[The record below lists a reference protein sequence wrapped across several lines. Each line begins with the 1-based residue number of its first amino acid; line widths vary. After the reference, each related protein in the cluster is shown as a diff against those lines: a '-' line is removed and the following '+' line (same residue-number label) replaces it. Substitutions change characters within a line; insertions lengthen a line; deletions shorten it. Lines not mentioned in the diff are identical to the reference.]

1 LKILKYGTASHPG
14 IDALKICLT
23 FMAVSGIFCNLR
35 DIKIRNYMNNRE
47 KKPVMIIIIP
57 VTVLLLGL
65 TGFTVSLMVPQE
77 NLKSKYSYK
86 DFESSKKCRSCHP
99 GFYEQW
105 SQAMMSQA
113 YTHIWDEIEYF
124 DLAVAHARAKPE
136 IKDVVD
142 GCNGCHTPLAF
153 MGGGQ
158 FPPPR
163 PSEKSMANESVS
175 CEVCHL
181 VQSAQTDPPYNF
193 SYLIKPGMTK
203 YAGRNP
209 EIESPAH
216 KIVQNDFF
224 RTTEFCGNC
233 HNEKNPFGV
242 WVKSTQLEWKEGPYS
257 KEDIRCQ
264 DCHMPKAEYQ
274 YALMGK
280 SHEDARLHLFHGAH
294 DPGKVR
300 GTIELRIQPDIRE
313 AEPGETVVFTVAL
326 FNQKTGHKF
335 PTGSVE
341 DRIAW
346 LNVEAT
352 DAKGKVFHLNVDKK
366 GFDGEEYT
374 ISGDYLA
381 YQDMGVP
388 LNITDFKGL
397 QRDGIPAGNRI
408 FRMPYFD
415 PEGRMTIMQWNT
427 AKLGVDYRIGPR
439 AVKIENFTFRLPFD
453 IAPGELKVKAQL
465 NYQLLVKTVAD
476 FLKVPED
483 ESRIIPVNDHTTYL
497 TVLP

>member
-1 LKILKYGTASHPG
+1 MSSRKKSRILAF
-14 IDALKICLT
+14 L
-23 FMAVSGIFCNLR
+23 F
-35 DIKIRNYMNNRE
+35 
-47 KKPVMIIIIP
+47 PVGAIL
-57 VTVLLLGL
+57 VLL
-65 TGFTVSLMVPQE
+65 TAFTVRLLAPQE
-77 NLKSKYSYK
+77 DLKSKYAYK
-86 DFESSKKCRSCHP
+86 DFEQAKKCRSCHP

-113 YTHIWDEIEYF
+113 YIHEWDEIEYF
-124 DLAVAHARAKPE
+124 DLAVAHAKAKPE

-181 VQSAQTDPPYNF
+181 IQSAQSDPPYNF

-203 YAGRNP
+203 YAGRIP

-224 RTTEFCGNC
+224 KTTEFCGNC

-242 WVKSTQLEWKEGPYS
+242 WVKSTQLEWKEGPYAAAGT
-257 KEDIRCQ
+257 RCQ
-264 DCHMPKAEYQ
+264 DCHMPGAQYQ
-274 YALMGK
+274 FALMGNN
-280 SHEDARLHLFHGAH
+280 HDDTRLHLFHGAH

-313 AEPGETVVFTVAL
+313 AEPGESIVFTVAL

-346 LNVEAT
+346 LQVEAA
-352 DAKGKVFHLNVDKK
+352 DAKGKVYHLDVDKK
-366 GFDGEEYT
+366 GFEGEEYT

-388 LNITDFKGL
+388 LGITDFKGV

-415 PEGRMTIMQWNT
+415 DQGRMTIMQWNT
-427 AKLGVDYRIGPR
+427 AKQGVDYRIGPR
-439 AVKIENFTFRLPFD
+439 ETKVENFTFRIPFD
-453 IAPGELKVKAQL
+453 AAAGEMKIRAVL
-465 NYQLLVKTVAD
+465 NYQLLVKPVAD
-476 FLKVPED
+476 FLKVPAS
-483 ESRIIPVNDHTTYL
+483 ESQIMIVNEHSTS
-497 TVLP
+497 VNILP

>member
-1 LKILKYGTASHPG
+1 MSIMKKNRGRILAVPFAAIALVLTA
-14 IDALKICLT
+14 
-23 FMAVSGIFCNLR
+23 
-35 DIKIRNYMNNRE
+35 
-47 KKPVMIIIIP
+47 
-57 VTVLLLGL
+57 
-65 TGFTVSLMVPQE
+65 FTVSLLAPQE
-77 NLKSKYSYK
+77 DLKGKYSYK
-86 DFESSKKCRSCHP
+86 DFETALKCKSCHP
-99 GFYEQW
+99 GIYEQW

-113 YTHIWDEIEYF
+113 YTHHWDEIEYF

-136 IKDVVD
+136 LKDAVD
-142 GCNGCHTPLAF
+142 GCNGCHTPLAY
-153 MGGGQ
+153 MGGPM
-158 FPPPR
+158 PPAR
-163 PSEKSMANESVS
+163 PSEKTMANESVS

-181 VQSAQTDPPYNF
+181 IQSAQTDPPFNY

-209 EIESPAH
+209 GIESPAH

-257 KEDIRCQ
+257 KEDVRCQ
-264 DCHMPKAEYQ
+264 DCHMPKADYQ
-274 YALMGK
+274 YAIMGK
-280 SHEDARLHLFHGAH
+280 FYDDTRLHLFHGAH

-300 GTIELRIQPDIRE
+300 GTIELRIQPDLRE
-313 AEPGETVVFTVAL
+313 AEPGETVIFTVAL

-346 LNVEAT
+346 LQVEAT
-352 DAKGKVFHLNVDKK
+352 DAKGKVYHLNVDKK
-366 GFDGEEYT
+366 GFEGEEYT
-374 ISGDYLA
+374 ISGDNLA
-381 YQDMGVP
+381 YQDMGLP
-388 LNITDFKGL
+388 LNLPDFKGV
-397 QRDGIPAGNRI
+397 QRDGIPEGNRI

-439 AVKIENFTFRLPFD
+439 EAKVEKFTFRLPFD
-453 IAPGELKVKAQL
+453 MAPGELRVKAQL
-465 NYQLLVKTVAD
+465 NYQLLVKPVAD
-476 FLKVPED
+476 LLKVPEE
-483 ESRIIPVNDHTTYL
+483 ESRIIVVNDHSTSL
-497 TVLP
+497 TILP

>member
-1 LKILKYGTASHPG
+1 MSSRKIFPL
-14 IDALKICLT
+14 
-23 FMAVSGIFCNLR
+23 
-35 DIKIRNYMNNRE
+35 
-47 KKPVMIIIIP
+47 MILLIP
-57 VTVLLLGL
+57 TVTVLLGL
-65 TGFTVSLMVPQE
+65 TAFKLSFSKPQE
-77 NLKSKYSYK
+77 DLKSKYSYS
-86 DFESSKKCRSCHP
+86 DFEPAKKCRSCHP

-105 SQAMMSQA
+105 KQAMMSQA
-113 YTHIWDEIEYF
+113 YTHEWDEIEYF
-124 DLAVAHARAKPE
+124 DLAVAHAKAKPE

-142 GCNGCHTPLAF
+142 GCNGCHTPMAF
-153 MGGGQ
+153 MGGGK
-158 FPPPR
+158 FPPPK

-181 VQSAQTDPPYNF
+181 IQSSQTDPPHNF

-209 EIESPAH
+209 EMESPAH

-257 KEDIRCQ
+257 KEGIRCQ
-264 DCHMPKAEYQ
+264 DCHMPKAGYQ
-274 YALMGK
+274 YAIMGK
-280 SHEDARLHLFHGAH
+280 PHNDTRLHLFHGAH

-313 AEPGETVVFTVAL
+313 AEPGESIVFTVAL

-346 LNVEAT
+346 LQVEAT
-352 DAKGKVFHLNVDKK
+352 DAKGKVYHINVDKK
-366 GFDGEEYT
+366 GFEGEEYT

-388 LNITDFKGL
+388 LGLPDFKGV

-427 AKLGVDYRIGPR
+427 AKQGVDYRIGPR
-439 AVKIENFTFRLPFD
+439 ETKIENFTFRLPFD
-453 IAPGELKVKAQL
+453 VAPGEMKIKAVL
-465 NYQLLVKTVAD
+465 NYQLLVKPVAD
-476 FLKVPED
+476 FLKVPAD
-483 ESRIIPVNDHTTYL
+483 ESEIKVVNEHSTSITI
-497 TVLP
+497 LP